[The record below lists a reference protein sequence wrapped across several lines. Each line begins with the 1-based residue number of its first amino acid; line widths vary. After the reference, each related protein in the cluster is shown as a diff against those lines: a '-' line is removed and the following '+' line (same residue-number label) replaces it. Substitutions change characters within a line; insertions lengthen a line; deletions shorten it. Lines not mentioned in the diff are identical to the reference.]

1 MVRANLGMY
10 YHHYLLMDWT
20 KQEQPE
26 LLISPPMSTLPGQQI
41 LLPVRSPALQL
52 GPGVYQRDGYIRASL
67 LGTPL
72 VEGSVRPLRRFP

>member
-10 YHHYLLMDWT
+10 YHHYLLMDRT
-20 KQEQPE
+20 KQAQSE
-26 LLISPPMSTLPGQQI
+26 LIPPSPMLTLPGQHI
-41 LLPVRSPALQL
+41 LLPARSPALQL

-72 VEGSVRPLRRFP
+72 AEGSVRPLRRFP